1 MGKNSLSRAASAG
14 SIVMAALLLLFGADV
29 AQAQEGAV
37 AGQVVRASNGQP
49 VSGAQVIV
57 QGTNLGTLTDDQGS
71 YRLTGVPAGRQV
83 IQIRVIGFQRV
94 SRAVQVQA
102 GQAVTAD
109 FELTVSAVSLEEIVV
124 TQTGEER
131 RSELTTNIT
140 TVNVDQTVDNVQPVN
155 FEGMLQGQSPG
166 TVITNTSGSVG
177 TGSNFNIRG
186 ASSISLNNRPI
197 IYIDGVRVTGGT
209 GDQGYSNFF
218 TGGQTTS
225 RLSDLN
231 PRNIESV
238 QILKG
243 PAATTLYGSDAAAG
257 VVRITTKSGQGTP
270 TWTVSSQVGGN
281 WDPTHWPSVT
291 YNPAVTAEGDP
302 LDPLVPL
309 SFAKDTL
316 YQMNLLEGEAPGV
329 DDPWRTGFEH
339 SHSIRTQGGFAE
351 GDVGYYIAT
360 EYANRE
366 GNLETNFVR
375 SWNPRANFSFSA
387 EDLSIQ
393 VSNGYTGRT
402 TVLPQNDNNGR
413 GFIGNSLLG
422 LGFYAPFERADPNA
436 GGEPVETCALA
447 FELARAGAGSLAD
460 LSEDNCSDPFLAR
473 NFEQAALT
481 EIREKIKRYT
491 GSVSA
496 TYTPFD
502 FLSARATAGYDFSSV
517 QNREYT
523 PVKPELF
530 NQDEEFRGLIQK
542 QSDTR
547 QSVTLQTSATST
559 FNLTD
564 DLVSETTVGGQFFE
578 EQQEAIFVSGER
590 FPAGSN
596 TVNNS
601 VITEADDFFVEE
613 RTLGFFAEQQF
624 SWRNRLYLNGGL
636 RRDENSAFGEELG
649 GKYYPRVGLSYVLSQ
664 EEWFPTL
671 FEQFKLR
678 FAWGQSGKRPGTN
691 AALALLSAGS
701 TPFRGSELLGVSPQ
715 RPGNPTLEPE
725 RDSEW
730 EAGAD
735 FSIIGGRLSG
745 SVTWY
750 RQKASNAVVD
760 RPLAPSVG
768 FPGQQVTNIGQMT
781 NTGVEMSVNATAF
794 SRPDLQW
801 DWTFQASTNYN
812 NIDKLENPID
822 VGFSGRHAEGHPF
835 GAYYGRPVRMENGT
849 PTAAD
854 TAQFLEGDLTPSPN
868 FSGSVSSTLTMF
880 ERITLHALTDFK
892 TGRHLA
898 DNTESFR
905 CWFLGTCAQIFET
918 GPDGELTRQA
928 RLLRTASQLRL
939 DANSVKP
946 ADFVKLRTVSL
957 RFRMPSRWTNWFG
970 VNQASMT
977 LNAHN
982 LAEWTPYT
990 GVSPEL
996 NTFGGGSTAGAGE
1009 FLTVPPTRRVSAQ
1022 LTLQF

>member
-1 MGKNSLSRAASAG
+1 MGKHSMRRAASAG
-14 SIVMAALLLLFGADV
+14 SVVAAALLLLFSADV
-29 AQAQEGAV
+29 APAQEGAV
-37 AGQVVRASNGQP
+37 TGQVVQASNGQP
-49 VSGAQVIV
+49 ISGAQVLV
-57 QGTNLGTLTDDQGS
+57 RGTNIGTLTDDQGT
-71 YRLTGVPAGRQV
+71 YRLTGVPVGRQT
-83 IQIRVIGFQRV
+83 IQIRVIGYQRA
-94 SRAVQVQA
+94 SRAVQVQT
-102 GQAVTAD
+102 GQAATAD
-109 FELTVSAVSLEEIVV
+109 FELQVAAVSLDEIVV

-131 RSELTTNIT
+131 RSAITTNIS
-140 TVNVDQTVDNVQPVN
+140 TVDATQTVENTQPVN

-177 TGSNFNIRG
+177 TGANFTIRG

-209 GDQGYSNFF
+209 GGQGYSDFF

-225 RLSDLN
+225 RLDDLN
-231 PRNIESV
+231 PSNIESV

-257 VVRITTKSGQGTP
+257 VIRITTKAGSGEPQ
-270 TWTVSSQVGGN
+270 WTVQSQVGGN
-281 WDPTHWPSVT
+281 WDPTHWPAVT
-291 YNPAVTAEGDP
+291 YNPTA
-302 LDPLVPL
+302 DPLVSL
-309 SFAKDTL
+309 GFAKDTL

-329 DDPWRTGFEH
+329 EDPWRTGFEQV
-339 SHSIRTQGGFAE
+339 HSIRTQGGFAE

-360 EYANRE
+360 EYAKRD
-366 GNLETNFVR
+366 GNLRSNFVR

-402 TVLPQNDNNGR
+402 TLLPQNDNNGR
-413 GFIGNSLLG
+413 GYIGNSLLG
-422 LGFYAPFERADPNA
+422 LGFWAPFERADPNA

-447 FELARAGAGSLAD
+447 FELARAGAGSLGA
-460 LSEDNCSDPFLAR
+460 LSESQCSDPFLAR
-473 NFEQAALT
+473 NFDQAALT
-481 EIREKIKRYT
+481 EIREKVKRYT

-517 QNREYT
+517 GNTEFT
-523 PVKPELF
+523 PVRPELF
-530 NQDEEFRGLIQK
+530 DLDEEFRGLIEK
-542 QSDTR
+542 QNNTQ
-547 QSVTLQTSATST
+547 QSLTLQASATAS

-564 DLVSETTVGGQFFE
+564 DLSSETTVGGQFFE
-578 EQQEAIFVSGER
+578 DQQEAVFVHGER

-613 RTLGFFAEQQF
+613 RTLGIFAEQQF
-624 SWRNRLYLNGGL
+624 SWRDRFYLNTGL

-649 GKYYPRVGLSYVLSQ
+649 GKYYPRVGGSYVLSQ
-664 EEWFPTL
+664 EEWFPEF

-678 FAWGQSGKRPGTN
+678 VAWGQSGKQPGTN

-701 TPFRGSELLGVSPQ
+701 TPFRGSELLGVSPN

-745 SVTWY
+745 SFTWY

-768 FPGQQVTNIGQMT
+768 FPGDQVTNIGQMT
-781 NTGVEMSVNATAF
+781 NKGVEMSLNATAF

-801 DWTFQASTNYN
+801 DWTVQASTNYN
-812 NIDKLENPID
+812 HIDKLENPID

-835 GAYYGRPVRMENGT
+835 GAYYGRPVRMENGE
-849 PTAAD
+849 PVAAD
-854 TAQFLEGDLTPSPN
+854 TAQFLPGDLTSSPN
-868 FSGSVSSTLTMF
+868 FSGSLSSTLTMF
-880 ERITLHALTDFK
+880 ERVTLHGLVDWK

-905 CWFLGTCAQIFET
+905 CWFLGTCAQIWET
-918 GPDGELTRQA
+918 NASGEFTEEA
-928 RLLRTASQLRL
+928 RLLRQASQLRL

-946 ADFVKLRTVSL
+946 ADFVSLRTVSL

-970 VNQASMT
+970 VNRASMT

-996 NTFGGGSTAGAGE
+996 NTFGGGSTAGQGE
-1009 FLTVPPTRRVSAQ
+1009 FLTVPPSRRVSAQ
-1022 LTLQF
+1022 VTLRF